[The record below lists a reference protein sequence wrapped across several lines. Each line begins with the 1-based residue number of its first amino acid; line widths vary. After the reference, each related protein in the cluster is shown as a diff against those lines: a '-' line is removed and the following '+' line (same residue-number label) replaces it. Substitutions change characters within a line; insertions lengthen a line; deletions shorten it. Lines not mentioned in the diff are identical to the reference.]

1 MTPEQTPLATS
12 PGLAKPATLPYT
24 RRSKFSIEGPDMTAQ
39 IPQYWPE
46 QVAQDPYSLPLESL
60 DVSNP
65 HLFAADAHWP
75 WFKRLR
81 DEAPVHYCP
90 ESETGPYWSVTRYED
105 IRHVDTSHEIFS
117 SEPIILIRDPMEG
130 FELPMFIAMDPPAHD
145 EQRMVAS
152 PVVGPQNLRNF
163 EPIIRER
170 TADVLEHLPIGEQID
185 WVSEVSIEL
194 TTRMLATLFDFPFE
208 ERSKLTYWSDVATA
222 IPGMGLI
229 DSEEHAQ
236 QEMLGCLEY
245 FTELWNQRV
254 NAPPGNDLISML
266 SHGEATRNMD
276 PMTYLGNL
284 MLLIVGGNDTTRN
297 TMSASVYAL
306 DRHPDQFARLTA
318 NPDLI
323 PNMVAE
329 TIRWQTPLSY
339 MRRTAKVDT
348 ELQGQTI
355 KAGEKVIM
363 WYVSGNRDERH
374 FDRPDDYLI
383 DRANVRSH
391 LSFGFGIHRCMGN
404 RLAELQLK
412 ILWEE
417 ILDRFARIEV
427 VGKAERSLSNFVRGY
442 TALPVILHPRH

>member
-1 MTPEQTPLATS
+1 MNPMTLPDPHTVPLAQ
-12 PGLAKPATLPYT
+12 
-24 RRSKFSIEGPDMTAQ
+24 M
-39 IPQYWPE
+39 
-46 QVAQDPYSLPLESL
+46 
-60 DVSNP
+60 DVSDP
-65 HLFAADAHWP
+65 RLYEQDAWRP
-75 WFKRLR
+75 WFARLR
-81 DEAPVHYCP
+81 EEAPVHYLAD
-90 ESETGPYWSVTRYED
+90 SAFGPFWSVTRFED
-105 IRHVDTSHEIFS
+105 IVAVDTNHETFS
-117 SEPIILIRDPMEG
+117 SEPGIVIGDLGDEVP
-130 FELPMFIAMDPPAHD
+130 FENFIAMDPPKHD
-145 EQRMVAS
+145 VQRRAVQ
-152 PVVGPQNLRNF
+152 PVVAPRNLA
-163 EPIIRER
+163 EMESLIRGRVVEIL
-170 TADVLEHLPIGEQID
+170 DNLPVGDTFD
-185 WVSEVSIEL
+185 WVERVAINL
-194 TTRMLATLFDFPFE
+194 TTQMLATLFDFPFE
-208 ERSKLTYWSDVATA
+208 ERNKLTYWSDVATA

-266 SHGEATRNMD
+266 SHGEATKNMD

-284 MLLIVGGNDTTRN
+284 ILLIVGGNDTTRN
-297 TMSASVYAL
+297 TMSGSVYAL

-318 NPDLI
+318 SPDLI

-348 ELQGQTI
+348 QLQGQQI
-355 KAGEKVIM
+355 KAGDKVVM

-374 FDRPDDYLI
+374 FSRPDDYII
-383 DRANVRSH
+383 DRADVRSH

-427 VGKAERSLSNFVRGY
+427 VGEAERSLSNFVRGY
-442 TALPVILHPRH
+442 TSLPVILHPRH